1 LSFNQLADQDFDRA
15 IKKGFWRKVLTRLT
29 GKTNELL
36 PFEKVRAKLP
46 MRGQHYIGLKQ
57 VPIQNIVGSFGRY
70 QDFDRAFLP
79 TQKRTKDRWVSI
91 NKAHYK
97 QTSLPPVDLFKI
109 GEIFFVKD
117 GNHRVSV
124 AHEQG
129 QEFVDAFVTEIN
141 VPVALTTETNLD
153 DLDVKEAYADF
164 LVKTNL
170 VELRPGADIEM
181 TTADYYNGL
190 LSHIDV
196 HQWYLSEKQ
205 GSEVPYKEALVSWY
219 DHIYSPLVEVI
230 RNTEILNE
238 IAGSTEADL
247 ALWIM
252 DYLSY
257 LRLSNQR
264 NSVSNEEE
272 AKSTASKYLI
282 RNYPTPVVKKMLNVL
297 NRVSWLE
304 NLIIQQE
311 KVLFLDETQ
320 IHKIR
325 PNEEISMTLPGQFQ
339 RLLEHIAVHRWY
351 LGESMSRDVSN
362 EEAIASWYDKVY
374 LPLVEIIREQE
385 VLKEFPKRTET
396 DLYLWIIE
404 HQWYLRETFGDNIP
418 VRDAVKFFTDD
429 YSEKAVKKLLN
440 VFKKT
445 RK

>member
-1 LSFNQLADQDFDRA
+1 MSFSQLADQDFDRA

-36 PFEKVRAKLP
+36 PFEEVRAKLP

-141 VPVALTTETNLD
+141 VPVVLTMETKLD

-170 VELRPGADIEM
+170 AELRPGTDIEM

-190 LSHIDV
+190 LCHIDV

-205 GSEVPYKEALVSWY
+205 GSEVPYEDALVSWY
-219 DHIYSPLVEVI
+219 DHIYLPLVEVI

-238 IAGSTEADL
+238 IPRSTEADL

-264 NSVSNEEE
+264 NSESNEEE

-311 KVLFLDETQ
+311 KVVFLDETK

-325 PNEEISMTLPGQFQ
+325 PNEEISTTLPGQYQ
-339 RLLEHIAVHRWY
+339 RLQEHIAVHRWY
-351 LGESMSRDVSN
+351 LGESMNREVSD
-362 EEAIASWYDKVY
+362 EEAIASWYDKIY
-374 LPLVEIIREQE
+374 QPLVEIIQEQE

-404 HQWYLRETFGDNIP
+404 HQWYLRETYGDNIP
-418 VRDAVKFFTDD
+418 VKDAVKLFTND
-429 YSEKAVKKLLN
+429 YSEKAVKKLLKAL
-440 VFKKT
+440 KKS
-445 RK
+445 K